1 MERKGDLKVQKNYKN
16 LGLFQNLK
24 AHEDKKWIIVMI
36 KIYIFNPYLSYRN
49 NEFCN
54 RPKVKVF

>member
-36 KIYIFNPYLSYRN
+36 KIYIFNPYLIETMNFAIDQR
-49 NEFCN
+49 
-54 RPKVKVF
+54 

>member
-24 AHEDKKWIIVMI
+24 AHEDKKWILVMI
-36 KIYIFNPYLSYRN
+36 KIYILNPYLIETMNFAIDQR
-49 NEFCN
+49 
-54 RPKVKVF
+54 